1 MFINSPIIIGIIF
14 ITQDYALYLYN
25 IMYILKSFTVFKHT
39 LYRHSLPSNIFF
51 INQNFKSH
59 PATSKTTSKGYPF
72 KPVQVLV
79 RCRILLSDR
88 FVHLIYPVTELISN
102 ILFFNR
108 TLHVFGDLMH
118 YYRDPGE
125 IILYAYNT
133 FYIV

>member
-1 MFINSPIIIGIIF
+1 M
-14 ITQDYALYLYN
+14 
-25 IMYILKSFTVFKHT
+25 FKHT
-39 LYRHSLPSNIFF
+39 LYRHLLPSDIFF

-59 PATSKTTSKGYPF
+59 PATSKTTSKGYPL

-108 TLHVFGDLMH
+108 TLTFSDTWCTIIGILAKSFYMH
-118 YYRDPGE
+118 TIRF
-125 IILYAYNT
+125 I
-133 FYIV
+133 